1 MKSIS
6 NLYEDIGKTGN
17 NNIGFGV
24 KDDFKVNKNSNNIVN
39 PYTKIVEEDLKVL
52 SEISENLI
60 NYINNLTEMY
70 NYLDKFGKINPNPI
84 QTVINTLKSYQE
96 EIAKELK
103 NVK

>member
-1 MKSIS
+1 
-6 NLYEDIGKTGN
+6 
-17 NNIGFGV
+17 
-24 KDDFKVNKNSNNIVN
+24 
-39 PYTKIVEEDLKVL
+39 
-52 SEISENLI
+52 
-60 NYINNLTEMY
+60 MY